1 MTEQISSPTPDFK
14 NLGWRNTFAG
24 MGINLALGILYTWSV
39 ISKGIPPE
47 WGWSET
53 DKSLPY
59 MFACLI
65 FALVMVPAGRMQD
78 KLSPRLVATIGGVL
92 VGIGFIVA
100 AQTTSPIGYLLGFGV
115 LAGAG
120 IGFGYASATPPAVK
134 WFPPAKTGMIA
145 GIVVSGFGLASVYA
159 APLAKWLT
167 AAYGLDK
174 MMMILG
180 AGFLVVVVGLAQLL
194 KPPHK
199 VLQYLAEIGDVGRKK
214 NDSMAGL
221 PVIKENDFTPKQML
235 GTCSFYML
243 WFMYAC
249 GAGAGLMIISKLS
262 PIASNQAGI
271 QLGFMLVA
279 VLAIGNGG
287 GRVIAGMLSDK
298 IGRKTTMLT
307 CFIFQAVL
315 ILLLSQAREGNILAT
330 VPVMAVISAL
340 IGANYGANLAL
351 FPSITKDYY
360 GLKNFGINYGF
371 VFTSW
376 GVGGFMLAFLAGK
389 MFDIYQTYAIAYYSA
404 SILLVLAAIMV
415 FFLKPPHHSLEV
427 TASAD
432 SGEGELVAHADT
444 SSD

>member
-1 MTEQISSPTPDFK
+1 MTEPISSPAPDFK

-47 WGWSET
+47 WGWTET

-100 AQTTSPIGYLLGFGV
+100 AQTTSSIGYLLGFGV

-159 APLAKWLT
+159 APLAKGLT
-167 AAYGLDK
+167 ASYGLGK

-199 VLQYLAEIGDVGRKK
+199 VQQYLAETGDVGRKK
-214 NDSMAGL
+214 KEAMAGL
-221 PVIKENDFTPKQML
+221 PVTKENDFTPKKML
-235 GTCSFYML
+235 STCSFYML

-271 QLGFMLVA
+271 QLGFLLVA

-298 IGRKTTMLT
+298 IGRKATMLT

-315 ILLLSQAREGNILAT
+315 ILLLSQAREGNILAK
-330 VPVMAVISAL
+330 VPVLAVVSAL

-360 GLKNFGINYGF
+360 GLKNFGINYGL

-389 MFDIYQTYAIAYYSA
+389 MFDIYQTYTIAYYSA
-404 SILLVLAAIMV
+404 STLLVLAAVMV
-415 FFLKPPHHSLEV
+415 FFLKPPQAKKCGCAL
-427 TASAD
+427 
-432 SGEGELVAHADT
+432 
-444 SSD
+444 